1 MLLISNILILKTLS
15 PVLAFLLVW
24 EMVWKWIAMYKAGQR
39 GEIWRFICIFIFNT
53 FGLLP
58 IIYLLTDDLKKDI
71 DLSNERNNINKE
83 TKQTKKIT
91 KGGMKKWENAMQGK
105 KQKELPKDT
114 WKRKTAH
121 TKRK

>member
-1 MLLISNILILKTLS
+1 MLLISNILILKTVF

-24 EMVWKWIAMYKAGQR
+24 EMVWKWIAMYKAGQK

-114 WKRKTAH
+114 WKRKTAN
-121 TKRK
+121 TKKK